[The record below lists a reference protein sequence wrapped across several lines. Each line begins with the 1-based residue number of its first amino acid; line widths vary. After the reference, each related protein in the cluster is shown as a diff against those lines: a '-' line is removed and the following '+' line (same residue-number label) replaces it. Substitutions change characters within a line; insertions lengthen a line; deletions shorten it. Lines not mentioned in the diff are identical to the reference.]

1 MKCRKCGAEL
11 ADGVSFCRECGTKV
25 ELIKKYCRECGAE
38 LGEGMK
44 FCPNCGA
51 KIEIIEDVSTDTMEK
66 NEETLMPGEND
77 KQSHNNVDSTDN
89 TLHDNLKSEDDVG
102 NIWDNLPKS
111 IQGKRKLDEKQSI
124 EDKIKN
130 KLSNIW
136 NRLDKLYKIIAVGM
150 LITFVMF
157 LIAVVTHRGLPIF
170 ISIMQILGLVFTI
183 FLHKGIIKKQNN
195 WLKYVVLIATV
206 LLAVLNVMSY
216 SFENKSEYNKTDNN
230 ILKKEIK
237 VTTIQIPVG
246 KEECVGKKYSE
257 IEPVLSESGF
267 TNISLEA
274 IEDLK
279 ASESDKV
286 GQIDNISVD
295 GDSDFEKN
303 QMYQSD
309 AKIKIN
315 YHTYA
320 KCTVNVHVNFVSN
333 LMFSKYDVKFNF
345 DGVNKGSLPHGE
357 SADYQLAVDPG
368 EYSIEFISEDSSSVK
383 GKTTLKVAGDVNVSY
398 KIECHSDTISIEVE
412 YTENLGDVGEDDIMM
427 PSSMTDYKY
436 NNYKDV
442 EKELKELGFT
452 NIKTKILYDIE
463 LGWTD
468 EGETECVSINGKDDF
483 NRGDIFSN
491 SDEVIITYHM
501 KAEDD
506 PAKKEEKKSNK
517 KTDTE
522 SKEEKDTESEAKEN
536 LTVDNCPELAAMLS
550 NKAEIDP
557 SYSDFAAKYKERTIE
572 FDGRIDY
579 CTHYE
584 NYDTR
589 FDYLVSA
596 GDYDPDHQIGPSF
609 KFENVSYY
617 DLHTDMDTVSV
628 GWNVHIIAKV
638 ESFDA
643 NSGLFYLD
651 PVSVTKR

>member
-1 MKCRKCGAEL
+1 MK
-11 ADGVSFCRECGTKV
+11 
-25 ELIKKYCRECGAE
+25 CRECGAE
-38 LGEGMK
+38 LGEGTK
-44 FCPNCGA
+44 FCSNCGA
-51 KIEIIEDVSTDTMEK
+51 KIEVIEDFSTDTMVK
-66 NEETLMPGEND
+66 NEATSIPGEND
-77 KQSHNNVDSTDN
+77 KQLHNNMDSIDN
-89 TLHDNLKSEDDVG
+89 TLPDNSKSEDDVG
-102 NIWDNLPKS
+102 NIWNSLPKN
-111 IQGKRKLDEKQSI
+111 IQGKKKSDEKQSI

-136 NRLDKLYKIIAVGM
+136 NRLDRLYKIIAVGM
-150 LITFVMF
+150 LITIIMF
-157 LIAVVTHRGLPIF
+157 LIAIVTHRGLPIF
-170 ISIMQILGLVFTI
+170 ISILQILGLVFTI

-195 WLKYVVLIATV
+195 WLKYVVLMVTV

-230 ILKKEIK
+230 ILKKEVK

-246 KEECVGKKYSE
+246 KDECVGKKYSE
-257 IEPVLSESGF
+257 IESVLSESGF
-267 TNISLEA
+267 TNISMEA

-286 GQIDNISVD
+286 GQVDNISVD
-295 GDSDFEKN
+295 GNSDFEKN

-315 YHTYA
+315 YHAYA

-345 DGVNKGSLPHGE
+345 DGVNEGSLAHGE
-357 SADYQLAVDPG
+357 SADYQLTVDPG
-368 EYSIEFISEDSSSVK
+368 EYSIEFISEESSSVK
-383 GKTTLKVAGDVNVSY
+383 GETALKVTGDVNVSY
-398 KIECHSDTISIEVE
+398 KIECHSDEISIEVE
-412 YTENLGDVGEDDIMM
+412 YTENLEDVGENDIMM

-436 NNYKDV
+436 NNYKNV
-442 EKELKELGFT
+442 EKELKGLGFT
-452 NIKTKILYDIE
+452 NIKTKILYDIV

-468 EGETECVSINGKDDF
+468 EGETECVSINGKNDF

-506 PAKKEEKKSNK
+506 PANKEEKKSNK

-522 SKEEKDTESEAKEN
+522 SKEEKNIESEAKEN
-536 LTVDNCPELAAMLS
+536 LTVDNCPELASMLS

-557 SYSDFAAKYKERTIE
+557 SYSDFATKYKGRTIE

-589 FDYLVSA
+589 FDYLVSS

>member
-1 MKCRKCGAEL
+1 MK
-11 ADGVSFCRECGTKV
+11 
-25 ELIKKYCRECGAE
+25 CRECGAE
-38 LGEGMK
+38 LGEGTK
-44 FCPNCGA
+44 FCSNCGA
-51 KIEIIEDVSTDTMEK
+51 KIEVIEDFSTDTMAK
-66 NEETLMPGEND
+66 NEATSIPGEND
-77 KQSHNNVDSTDN
+77 KQLHNNMGSTDN
-89 TLHDNLKSEDDVG
+89 TLPDNSKSEDDVG
-102 NIWDNLPKS
+102 NIWNSLPKN
-111 IQGKRKLDEKQSI
+111 IQGKRKSDEKQSI

-136 NRLDKLYKIIAVGM
+136 NRLDRLYKIIAVGM
-150 LITFVMF
+150 LITIIMF
-157 LIAVVTHRGLPIF
+157 LIAIVTHRGLPIF
-170 ISIMQILGLVFTI
+170 ISILQILGLVFTI

-195 WLKYVVLIATV
+195 WSKYVVLMVTV

-230 ILKKEIK
+230 ILKKEVK

-246 KEECVGKKYSE
+246 KDECVGKKYSE
-257 IEPVLSESGF
+257 IESVLSESGF
-267 TNISLEA
+267 TNISMEA

-286 GQIDNISVD
+286 GQVDNISVD
-295 GDSDFEKN
+295 GNSDFEKN

-315 YHTYA
+315 YHAYA
-320 KCTVNVHVNFVSN
+320 KCTVNVHVNFVPN

-345 DGVNKGSLPHGE
+345 DGVNEGSLAHGE
-357 SADYQLAVDPG
+357 SADYQLTVDPG
-368 EYSIEFISEDSSSVK
+368 EYSIEFISEESSSVK
-383 GKTTLKVAGDVNVSY
+383 GETALKVTGDVNVSY
-398 KIECHSDTISIEVE
+398 KIECHSDEISIEVE
-412 YTENLGDVGEDDIMM
+412 YTENLEDVGENDIMM

-436 NNYKDV
+436 NNYKNV
-442 EKELKELGFT
+442 EKELKGLGFT
-452 NIKTKILYDIE
+452 NIKTKILYDIV

-468 EGETECVSINGKDDF
+468 EGETECVSINGKNDF

-522 SKEEKDTESEAKEN
+522 SKEEKNIESEAKEN
-536 LTVDNCPELAAMLS
+536 LTVDNCPELASMLS

-557 SYSDFAAKYKERTIE
+557 SYSDFATKYKGRTIE

-589 FDYLVSA
+589 FDYLVSS

-617 DLHTDMDTVSV
+617 DLHTDMNTVSV

>member
-1 MKCRKCGAEL
+1 MK
-11 ADGVSFCRECGTKV
+11 
-25 ELIKKYCRECGAE
+25 CRECGAE
-38 LGEGMK
+38 LGEGTK

-51 KIEIIEDVSTDTMEK
+51 KIEVIEDFSTDTMAK
-66 NEETLMPGEND
+66 NEATSIPGEND
-77 KQSHNNVDSTDN
+77 KQLHNNMDSTDN
-89 TLHDNLKSEDDVG
+89 TLPDNSKSEDDVG
-102 NIWDNLPKS
+102 NIWNSFPKN
-111 IQGKRKLDEKQSI
+111 IQGKRKSDEKQSI

-136 NRLDKLYKIIAVGM
+136 NRLDRLYKIIAVGM
-150 LITFVMF
+150 LITIIMF
-157 LIAVVTHRGLPIF
+157 LIAIVTHRGLPIF
-170 ISIMQILGLVFTI
+170 ISILQILGLVFTI

-195 WLKYVVLIATV
+195 WLKYVVLMVTV

-230 ILKKEIK
+230 ILKKEVK

-246 KEECVGKKYSE
+246 KDECVGKKYSE
-257 IEPVLSESGF
+257 IESVLSESGF
-267 TNISLEA
+267 TNISMEA

-286 GQIDNISVD
+286 GQVDNISVD
-295 GDSDFEKN
+295 GNSDFEKN

-315 YHTYA
+315 YHAYA
-320 KCTVNVHVNFVSN
+320 KCTVNVHVNFVPN

-345 DGVNKGSLPHGE
+345 DGVNEGSLAHGE
-357 SADYQLAVDPG
+357 SADYQLTVDPG
-368 EYSIEFISEDSSSVK
+368 EYSIEFISEESSSVK
-383 GKTTLKVAGDVNVSY
+383 GETALKVTGDVNVSY
-398 KIECHSDTISIEVE
+398 KIECHSDEISIEVE
-412 YTENLGDVGEDDIMM
+412 YTENLEDVGENDIMM

-436 NNYKDV
+436 NNYKNV
-442 EKELKELGFT
+442 EKELKGLGFT
-452 NIKTKILYDIE
+452 NIKTKILYDIV

-468 EGETECVSINGKDDF
+468 EGETECVSINGKNDF

-522 SKEEKDTESEAKEN
+522 SKEEKNIESEAKEN
-536 LTVDNCPELAAMLS
+536 LTVDNCPELASMLS

-557 SYSDFAAKYKERTIE
+557 SYSDFATKYKGRTIE

-589 FDYLVSA
+589 FDYLVSS

>member
-1 MKCRKCGAEL
+1 MK
-11 ADGVSFCRECGTKV
+11 
-25 ELIKKYCRECGAE
+25 CRECGAE
-38 LGEGMK
+38 LGEGTK
-44 FCPNCGA
+44 FCSNCGA
-51 KIEIIEDVSTDTMEK
+51 KIEVIEDFSTDTMAK
-66 NEETLMPGEND
+66 NEATSIPGEND
-77 KQSHNNVDSTDN
+77 KQLHNNMDSTDN
-89 TLHDNLKSEDDVG
+89 TLPDNSKSEDDVG
-102 NIWDNLPKS
+102 NIWNSFPKN
-111 IQGKRKLDEKQSI
+111 IQGKRKSDEKQSI

-136 NRLDKLYKIIAVGM
+136 NRLDRLYKIIAVGM
-150 LITFVMF
+150 LITIIMF
-157 LIAVVTHRGLPIF
+157 LIAIVTHRGLPIF
-170 ISIMQILGLVFTI
+170 ISILQILGLVFTI

-195 WLKYVVLIATV
+195 WLKYVVLMVTV

-230 ILKKEIK
+230 ILKKEVK

-246 KEECVGKKYSE
+246 KDECVGKKYSE
-257 IEPVLSESGF
+257 IESVLSESGF
-267 TNISLEA
+267 TNISMEA

-286 GQIDNISVD
+286 GQVDNISVD
-295 GDSDFEKN
+295 GNSDFEKN

-315 YHTYA
+315 YHAYA
-320 KCTVNVHVNFVSN
+320 KCTVNVHVNFVPN

-345 DGVNKGSLPHGE
+345 DGVNEGSLAHGE
-357 SADYQLAVDPG
+357 SADYQLTVDPG
-368 EYSIEFISEDSSSVK
+368 EYSIEFISEESSSVK
-383 GKTTLKVAGDVNVSY
+383 GETALKVTGDVNVSY
-398 KIECHSDTISIEVE
+398 KIECHSDEISIEVE
-412 YTENLGDVGEDDIMM
+412 YTENLEDVGENDIMM

-436 NNYKDV
+436 NNYKNV
-442 EKELKELGFT
+442 EKELKGLGFT
-452 NIKTKILYDIE
+452 NIKTKILYDIV

-468 EGETECVSINGKDDF
+468 EGETECVSINGKNDF

-522 SKEEKDTESEAKEN
+522 SKEEKNIESEAKEN
-536 LTVDNCPELAAMLS
+536 LTVDNCPELASMLS

-557 SYSDFAAKYKERTIE
+557 SYSDFATKYKGRTIE

-589 FDYLVSA
+589 FDYLVSS

-617 DLHTDMDTVSV
+617 DLHTDMNTVSV

>member
-1 MKCRKCGAEL
+1 MK
-11 ADGVSFCRECGTKV
+11 
-25 ELIKKYCRECGAE
+25 CRECGAE
-38 LGEGMK
+38 LGEGTK
-44 FCPNCGA
+44 FCSNCGA
-51 KIEIIEDVSTDTMEK
+51 KIEVIEDFSTDTMAK
-66 NEETLMPGEND
+66 NEATSIPGEND
-77 KQSHNNVDSTDN
+77 KQLHNNMDSTDN
-89 TLHDNLKSEDDVG
+89 TLPDNSKSEDDVG
-102 NIWDNLPKS
+102 NIWNSFPKN
-111 IQGKRKLDEKQSI
+111 IQGKRKSDEKQSI

-136 NRLDKLYKIIAVGM
+136 NRLDRLYKIIAVGM
-150 LITFVMF
+150 LITIIMF
-157 LIAVVTHRGLPIF
+157 LIAIVTHRGLPIF
-170 ISIMQILGLVFTI
+170 ISILQILGLVFTI

-195 WLKYVVLIATV
+195 WLKYVVLMVTV

-230 ILKKEIK
+230 ILKKEVK

-246 KEECVGKKYSE
+246 KDECVGKKYSE
-257 IEPVLSESGF
+257 IESVLSESGF
-267 TNISLEA
+267 TNISMEA

-286 GQIDNISVD
+286 GQVDNISVD
-295 GDSDFEKN
+295 GNSDFEKN

-315 YHTYA
+315 YHAYA
-320 KCTVNVHVNFVSN
+320 KCTVNVHVNFVPN

-345 DGVNKGSLPHGE
+345 DGVNEGSLAHGE
-357 SADYQLAVDPG
+357 SADYQLTVDPG
-368 EYSIEFISEDSSSVK
+368 EYSIEFISEESSSVK
-383 GKTTLKVAGDVNVSY
+383 GETALKVTGDVNVSY
-398 KIECHSDTISIEVE
+398 KIECHSDEISIEVE
-412 YTENLGDVGEDDIMM
+412 YTENLEDVGENDIMM
-427 PSSMTDYKY
+427 PSSMTDYKH
-436 NNYKDV
+436 NNYKNV
-442 EKELKELGFT
+442 EKELKGLGFT
-452 NIKTKILYDIE
+452 NIKTKILYDIV

-468 EGETECVSINGKDDF
+468 EGETECVSINGKNDF

-522 SKEEKDTESEAKEN
+522 SKEEKNIESEAKEN
-536 LTVDNCPELAAMLS
+536 LTVDNCLELASMLS

-557 SYSDFAAKYKERTIE
+557 SYSDFATKYKGRTIE

-589 FDYLVSA
+589 FDYLVSS

>member
-1 MKCRKCGAEL
+1 MK
-11 ADGVSFCRECGTKV
+11 
-25 ELIKKYCRECGAE
+25 CRECGAE
-38 LGEGMK
+38 LGEGTK
-44 FCPNCGA
+44 FCSNCGA
-51 KIEIIEDVSTDTMEK
+51 KIEVIEDFSTDTMAK
-66 NEETLMPGEND
+66 NEATSIPGEND
-77 KQSHNNVDSTDN
+77 KQLHNNMDSTDN
-89 TLHDNLKSEDDVG
+89 TLPDNSKSEDDVG
-102 NIWDNLPKS
+102 NIWNSFPKN
-111 IQGKRKLDEKQSI
+111 IQGKRKSDEKQSI

-136 NRLDKLYKIIAVGM
+136 NRLDRLYKIIAVGM
-150 LITFVMF
+150 LITIIMF
-157 LIAVVTHRGLPIF
+157 LIAIVTHRGLPIF
-170 ISIMQILGLVFTI
+170 ISILQILGLVFTI

-195 WLKYVVLIATV
+195 WLKYVVLMVTV

-230 ILKKEIK
+230 ILKKEVK

-246 KEECVGKKYSE
+246 KDECVGKKYSE
-257 IEPVLSESGF
+257 IESVLSESGF
-267 TNISLEA
+267 TNISMEA

-286 GQIDNISVD
+286 GQVDNISVD
-295 GDSDFEKN
+295 GNSDFEKN

-315 YHTYA
+315 YHAYA
-320 KCTVNVHVNFVSN
+320 KCTVNVHVNFVPN

-345 DGVNKGSLPHGE
+345 DGVNEGSLAHGE
-357 SADYQLAVDPG
+357 SADYQLTVDPG
-368 EYSIEFISEDSSSVK
+368 EYSIEFISEESSSVK
-383 GKTTLKVAGDVNVSY
+383 GETALKVTGDVNVSY
-398 KIECHSDTISIEVE
+398 KIECHSDEISIEVE
-412 YTENLGDVGEDDIMM
+412 YTENLEDVGENDIMM

-436 NNYKDV
+436 NNYKNV
-442 EKELKELGFT
+442 EKELKGLGFT
-452 NIKTKILYDIE
+452 NIKTKILYDIV

-468 EGETECVSINGKDDF
+468 EGETECVSINGKNDF

-522 SKEEKDTESEAKEN
+522 SKEEKNIESEAKEN
-536 LTVDNCPELAAMLS
+536 LTVDNCPELASMLS

-557 SYSDFAAKYKERTIE
+557 SYSDFATKYKGRTIE

-589 FDYLVSA
+589 FDYLVSS

-609 KFENVSYY
+609 KFKNVSYY

>member
-1 MKCRKCGAEL
+1 MK
-11 ADGVSFCRECGTKV
+11 
-25 ELIKKYCRECGAE
+25 CRECGAE
-38 LGEGMK
+38 LGEGTK
-44 FCPNCGA
+44 FCSNCGA
-51 KIEIIEDVSTDTMEK
+51 KIEVIEDFSTDTMAK
-66 NEETLMPGEND
+66 NEATSIPGEND
-77 KQSHNNVDSTDN
+77 KQLHNNMGSTDN
-89 TLHDNLKSEDDVG
+89 TLPDNSKSEDDVG
-102 NIWDNLPKS
+102 NIWNSLPKN
-111 IQGKRKLDEKQSI
+111 IQGKRKSDEKQSI

-136 NRLDKLYKIIAVGM
+136 NRLDRLYKIIAVGM
-150 LITFVMF
+150 LITIIMF
-157 LIAVVTHRGLPIF
+157 LIAIVTHRGLPIF
-170 ISIMQILGLVFTI
+170 ISILQILGLVFTI

-195 WLKYVVLIATV
+195 WSKYVVLMVTV

-230 ILKKEIK
+230 ILKKEVK

-246 KEECVGKKYSE
+246 KDECVGKKYSE
-257 IEPVLSESGF
+257 IESVLSESGF
-267 TNISLEA
+267 TNISMEA

-286 GQIDNISVD
+286 GQVDNISVD
-295 GDSDFEKN
+295 GNSDFEKN

-315 YHTYA
+315 YHAYA
-320 KCTVNVHVNFVSN
+320 KCTVNVHVNFVPN

-345 DGVNKGSLPHGE
+345 DGVNEGSLAHGE
-357 SADYQLAVDPG
+357 SADYQLTVDPG
-368 EYSIEFISEDSSSVK
+368 EYSIEFISEESSSVK
-383 GKTTLKVAGDVNVSY
+383 GETALKVTGDVNVSY
-398 KIECHSDTISIEVE
+398 KIECHSDEISIEVE
-412 YTENLGDVGEDDIMM
+412 YTENLEDVGENDIMM

-436 NNYKDV
+436 NNYKNV
-442 EKELKELGFT
+442 EKELKGLGFT
-452 NIKTKILYDIE
+452 NIKTKILYDIV

-468 EGETECVSINGKDDF
+468 EGETECVSINGKNDF

-491 SDEVIITYHM
+491 SDKVIITYHM

-522 SKEEKDTESEAKEN
+522 SKEEKNIESEAKEN
-536 LTVDNCPELAAMLS
+536 LTVDNCPELASMLS

-557 SYSDFAAKYKERTIE
+557 SYSDFATKYKGRTIE

-589 FDYLVSA
+589 FDYLVSS

>member
-1 MKCRKCGAEL
+1 MK
-11 ADGVSFCRECGTKV
+11 
-25 ELIKKYCRECGAE
+25 CRECGAE
-38 LGEGMK
+38 LGEGTK

-51 KIEIIEDVSTDTMEK
+51 KIEVIEDFSTDTMAK
-66 NEETLMPGEND
+66 NEATSIPGEND
-77 KQSHNNVDSTDN
+77 KQLHNNMDSTDN
-89 TLHDNLKSEDDVG
+89 TLPDNSKSEDDVG
-102 NIWDNLPKS
+102 NIWNSFPKN
-111 IQGKRKLDEKQSI
+111 IQGKRKSDEKQSI

-136 NRLDKLYKIIAVGM
+136 NRLDRLYKIIAVGM
-150 LITFVMF
+150 LITIIMF
-157 LIAVVTHRGLPIF
+157 LIAIVTHRGLPIF
-170 ISIMQILGLVFTI
+170 ISILQILGLVFTI

-195 WLKYVVLIATV
+195 WLKYVVLMVTV

-230 ILKKEIK
+230 ILKKEVK

-246 KEECVGKKYSE
+246 KDECVGKKYSE
-257 IEPVLSESGF
+257 IESVLSESGF
-267 TNISLEA
+267 TNISMEA

-286 GQIDNISVD
+286 GQVDSISVD
-295 GDSDFEKN
+295 GNSDFEKN

-315 YHTYA
+315 YHAYA
-320 KCTVNVHVNFVSN
+320 KCTVNVHVNFVPN

-345 DGVNKGSLPHGE
+345 DGVNEGSLAHGE
-357 SADYQLAVDPG
+357 SADYQLTVDPG
-368 EYSIEFISEDSSSVK
+368 EYSIEFISEESSSVK
-383 GKTTLKVAGDVNVSY
+383 GETALKVTGDVNVSY
-398 KIECHSDTISIEVE
+398 KIECHSDEISIEVE
-412 YTENLGDVGEDDIMM
+412 YTENLEDVGENDIMM

-436 NNYKDV
+436 NNYKNV
-442 EKELKELGFT
+442 EKELKGLGFT
-452 NIKTKILYDIE
+452 NIKTKILYDIV

-468 EGETECVSINGKDDF
+468 EGETECVSINGKNDF

-522 SKEEKDTESEAKEN
+522 SKEEKNTKSEAKEN
-536 LTVDNCPELAAMLS
+536 LTVDNCPELASMLS

-557 SYSDFAAKYKERTIE
+557 SYSDFATKYKGRTIE

-589 FDYLVSA
+589 FDYLVSS

-638 ESFDA
+638 ESFDE